1 MPGIENGPGTNLE
14 HPLLWAIV
22 ELRETVNRLVED
34 QKALVLSLPSEAS
47 GAVPAPVLAQDAPVS
62 APAAR
67 ATTVP
72 PAAGGAEGRRRKSP
86 TPRPAQ
92 AAPASVKGEA
102 VVSRPTSLDSITD
115 PPAGKP
121 QDPRQRLDALAKL
134 LDKRLKQTVEPGSRG
149 GDA

>member
-1 MPGIENGPGTNLE
+1 MPGIENGPGINVE

-34 QKALVLSLPSEAS
+34 QKALILSIPSEAITE
-47 GAVPAPVLAQDAPVS
+47 APAPAQNTTVS

-67 ATTVP
+67 ATTAA
-72 PAAGGAEGRRRKSP
+72 PAAGVAEGRQRKSP
-86 TPRPAQ
+86 IARPAH
-92 AAPASVKGEA
+92 ASAASVKAGA
-102 VVSRPTSLDSITD
+102 VVSPPSSLESITD
-115 PPAGKP
+115 RPAGKP
-121 QDPRQRLDALAKL
+121 PDPRQRLDALAKL